1 MNFYNYKG
9 ELLKEYVIKNKTDEL
24 LNNDELRN
32 YLLQNENHYAFVWL
46 VQDLDEKSKSILL
59 NNKYLEEIIDNDDKA
74 LYKFNAIM
82 QSYST
87 CLKNVSEKV
96 MDFVIKPYNEYD
108 YSYFD
113 FELATQVFNYIL
125 KNTPYKIYL
134 ITYFSDDVLKKLLTY
149 ENVLILS
156 KNYLFNET
164 LDKFK
169 PSIIKYLLNYDI
181 VRKMIN
187 NYSNKQF
194 IYFSLVIKNFSVEDK
209 LLNDNNF
216 IKKVANMENPNIYR
230 NIINNLSVNNYEL
243 VNKINK
249 SRVKYLNEKI
259 SDLDSNYVFNEYINL
274 YKNISKKGIDST
286 NINQIPMELLSN
298 KDIIT
303 YDDLAKI
310 STLRQFEYVCDNLF
324 EDYTY
329 NVLTNLKNITEFDG
343 KHPCLNEDMRKL
355 YNKILNF
362 DKLNKEEQLELL
374 KKSIGNSIANK
385 YYDDFRTARD
395 LSYKNIQ
402 DNLLNLNERKEL
414 YDKEKSIS
422 AVPVYKLDG
431 EDFVSCV
438 HCGTLNQKFK
448 DTISLSIIGSNHI
461 GVFNPYGII
470 FGFDNI
476 SSDKIIHSFNSDSF
490 TNGKY
495 GTDRVNKIYDVRD
508 LLKETKFCNEILY
521 DTRSEPIKPSYL
533 VCFDNINE
541 ESYIC
546 SVNNN
551 LPILLINSKKYN
563 KNNGVY
569 ATDKYQESYRK
580 EDDYYGKRL

>member
-1 MNFYNYKG
+1 MDFYNYKG

-24 LNNDELRN
+24 LNNDELRS

-59 NNKYLEEIIDNDDKA
+59 NNKYLEEIIDKDDKA

-82 QSYST
+82 QSYPA

-96 MDFVIKPYNEYD
+96 MDFVIKPYNNGD
-108 YSYFD
+108 YNYFD

-125 KNTPYKIYL
+125 KNNSDKIYL
-134 ITYFSDDVLKKLLTY
+134 ISYFSVNVLKKILTY

-156 KNYLFNET
+156 KNYLFNEMFN
-164 LDKFK
+164 KFK
-169 PSIIKYLLNYDI
+169 PSIIKYLLNYDV
-181 VRKMIN
+181 VRKIIN
-187 NYSNKQF
+187 NYSNNQL
-194 IYFSLVIKNFSVEDK
+194 IYFSLVIKNISVEDE

-216 IKKVANMENPNIYR
+216 IKKVANMENPNIFR

-249 SRVKYLNEKI
+249 SRTKYLNKKI
-259 SDLDSNYVFNEYINL
+259 SDIDSNCVFNEYINL
-274 YKNISKKGIDST
+274 YKNISEKGIDST
-286 NINQIPMELLSN
+286 SINQIPMELLSN

-303 YDDLAKI
+303 YNDLAKI
-310 STLRQFEYVCDNLF
+310 SILRQFEYVCDNLF

-329 NVLTNLKNITEFDG
+329 NVLINLKNITEFDG
-343 KHPCLNEDMRKL
+343 KHPYLNESMRKL

-374 KKSIGNSIANK
+374 KKSIGNSISNK

-395 LSYKNIQ
+395 LSYKTIQ

-414 YDKEKSIS
+414 YDKEKSIPLVS
-422 AVPVYKLDG
+422 VYKLDG

-461 GVFNPYGII
+461 GVFNPDGII

-476 SSDKIIHSFNSDSF
+476 SSDKIIHSFNTDSF
-490 TNGKY
+490 TNGKF
-495 GTDRVNKIYDVRD
+495 GTDRVNKIYDVHD
-508 LLKETKFCNEILY
+508 LLKETKSCNEILY
-521 DTRSEPIKPSYL
+521 DTKREPIKPSYL

-541 ESYIC
+541 ESYIY

-563 KNNGVY
+563 KNNGMY
-569 ATDKYQESYRK
+569 ETDKYQESYRK

>member
-24 LNNDELRN
+24 LNTDELRS

-59 NNKYLEEIIDNDDKA
+59 NNKYLEEIIDKDDKA

-82 QSYST
+82 QSYPA

-96 MDFVIKPYNEYD
+96 MSFVIKPYNNND

-125 KNTPYKIYL
+125 KNNPHKIYL
-134 ITYFSDDVLKKLLTY
+134 ISYFSDDVLKKLLTY

-156 KNYLFNET
+156 KNYLFN
-164 LDKFK
+164 DMFNKFE
-169 PSIIKYLLNYDI
+169 PSIIKYLLNYDV
-181 VRKMIN
+181 VRKIIN
-187 NYSNKQF
+187 NYSNNQLV
-194 IYFSLVIKNFSVEDK
+194 YFSLVIKNISVEDE

-249 SRVKYLNEKI
+249 SRTKYLNEKI
-259 SDLDSNYVFNEYINL
+259 SNLDSNYVFNEYINL
-274 YKNISKKGIDST
+274 YKNISEKGIDST
-286 NINQIPMELLSN
+286 SINQIPIELLSN

-303 YDDLAKI
+303 YNDLAKI

-329 NVLTNLKNITEFDG
+329 NVLINLKNITEFYG
-343 KHPCLNEDMRKL
+343 KNPYLNEGMRKL

-362 DKLNKEEQLELL
+362 DKLNKEEQLDLL

-395 LSYKNIQ
+395 LSYKTIQ
-402 DNLLNLNERKEL
+402 NNLLNLNERKEL
-414 YDKEKSIS
+414 YDKEKSMS
-422 AVPVYKLDG
+422 SVSVYKLDG

-461 GVFNPYGII
+461 GVFNPDGII
-470 FGFDNI
+470 FGFNNI
-476 SSDKIIHSFNSDSF
+476 SSDKIIHSFNTDSF
-490 TNGKY
+490 TNGKF
-495 GTDRVNKIYDVRD
+495 GTDRVNKIYDVHD
-508 LLKETKFCNEILY
+508 LLKETKSCNEILY
-521 DTRSEPIKPSYL
+521 DTKRDPIKPSYL

-563 KNNGVY
+563 KNNGMY
-569 ATDKYQESYRK
+569 ETDKYQESYRK

>member
-1 MNFYNYKG
+1 MDFYNYKG

-24 LNNDELRN
+24 LNNDELRS

-59 NNKYLEEIIDNDDKA
+59 NNKYLEEIIDKDDKA

-82 QSYST
+82 QSYPA

-96 MDFVIKPYNEYD
+96 MDFVIKPYNNGD
-108 YSYFD
+108 YNYFD

-125 KNTPYKIYL
+125 KNNSDKIYL
-134 ITYFSDDVLKKLLTY
+134 ISYFSDNVLKKILTY

-156 KNYLFNET
+156 KNYLFNEMFN
-164 LDKFK
+164 KFK
-169 PSIIKYLLNYDI
+169 PSIIKYLLNYDV
-181 VRKMIN
+181 VRKIIN
-187 NYSNKQF
+187 NYSNNQL
-194 IYFSLVIKNFSVEDK
+194 IYFSLVIKNISVEDE

-216 IKKVANMENPNIYR
+216 IKKVANMENPNIFR

-249 SRVKYLNEKI
+249 SRTKYLNKKI
-259 SDLDSNYVFNEYINL
+259 SDIDSNCVFNEYINL
-274 YKNISKKGIDST
+274 YKNISEKGIDST
-286 NINQIPMELLSN
+286 SINQIPMELLSN

-303 YDDLAKI
+303 YNDLAKI
-310 STLRQFEYVCDNLF
+310 SVLRRFEYVCDNLF

-329 NVLTNLKNITEFDG
+329 NVLINLKNITEFDG
-343 KHPCLNEDMRKL
+343 KHPYLNESMRKL

-374 KKSIGNSIANK
+374 KKSIGNSISNK

-395 LSYKNIQ
+395 LSYKTIQ

-414 YDKEKSIS
+414 YDKEKSIPLVS
-422 AVPVYKLDG
+422 VYKLDG

-461 GVFNPYGII
+461 GVFNPDGII

-476 SSDKIIHSFNSDSF
+476 SSDKIIHSFNTDSF
-490 TNGKY
+490 TNGKF
-495 GTDRVNKIYDVRD
+495 GTDRVNKIYDVHD
-508 LLKETKFCNEILY
+508 LLKETKSCNEILY
-521 DTRSEPIKPSYL
+521 DTKREPIKPSYL

-541 ESYIC
+541 ESYIY

-563 KNNGVY
+563 KNNGMY
-569 ATDKYQESYRK
+569 ETDKYQESYRK